1 LKQVLILLAHGSRDP
16 DWSTPVER
24 LIHAVA
30 RRLRG
35 VDVALAFL
43 ESTLPDLETQVAIF
57 AELGYRRQTIVPVFL
72 GSGRH
77 LKRDLA
83 KKTEVLRKRHKGVR
97 ITVER
102 ALGERPRVI
111 EALAAAIAAGIPSP
125 RRSARRS

>member
-16 DWSTPVER
+16 QWSR
-24 LIHAVA
+24 SF
-30 RRLRG
+30 RRLASLLSKRFLVKVAYLEFMRPSLDGAIASLATAG
-35 VDVALAFL
+35 VRSVR
-43 ESTLPDLETQVAIF
+43 V
-57 AELGYRRQTIVPVFL
+57 VPVFV

-83 KKTEVLRKRHKGVR
+83 KKAAALRKQHKGLR

-102 ALGERPRVI
+102 AIGEKPEVI
-111 EALAAAIAAGIPSP
+111 KALARAIAAGIPSP

>member
-16 DWSTPVER
+16 QWSRPLR
-24 LIHAVA
+24 RVA
-30 RRLRG
+30 ALLSRTFIVKVAYLEFMRPTLDEVIASLATAG
-35 VDVALAFL
+35 VQ
-43 ESTLPDLETQVAIF
+43 STRV
-57 AELGYRRQTIVPVFL
+57 VPVFV

-83 KKTEVLRKRHKGVR
+83 KKADALRKRHKGVR

-125 RRSARRS
+125 RGSARRS